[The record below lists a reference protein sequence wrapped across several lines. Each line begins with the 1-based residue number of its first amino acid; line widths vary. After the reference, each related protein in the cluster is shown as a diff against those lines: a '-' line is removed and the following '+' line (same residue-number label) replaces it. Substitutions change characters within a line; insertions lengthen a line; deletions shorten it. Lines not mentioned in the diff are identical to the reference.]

1 MPPMRVERPRQV
13 LEEDKLGKKIA
24 HVQFGMFG
32 NEEVERLA
40 EFEVVSDR
48 GYEQPGRIPVVNGV
62 LDRRLGVSD
71 KNNSCETCGMRMQDC
86 PGHFG
91 YIRLEL
97 PVLHIGYLKQTVAVL
112 QCICKTC
119 SRILLP
125 PKERLK
131 FRKALL
137 HPLTQSD
144 NVRRAGVFK
153 KVVERCKKSKE
164 CPHCG
169 ALNGIVKRVGCMRV
183 VHEKLSKQTGQT
195 AERARRDFELS
206 LEQALQAAKGSF
218 ENPQLSGADLRPLIT
233 KAHDDLNPLR
243 IRQLLRA
250 IPDGELLLLDMS
262 AVDGRPENLLIDR
275 LLVPP
280 VAIRPSVDAGPQGS
294 NEDDLTVKLS
304 EILTVHSTH
313 PHPYLRLRATPHRQP
328 SPSP

>member
-1 MPPMRVERPRQV
+1 MPPKPSLRPRQV
-13 LEEDKLGKKIA
+13 LEEDKLGKRIG
-24 HVQFGMFG
+24 HVQFGLMG
-32 NEEVERLA
+32 NEEIERLA
-40 EFEVVSDR
+40 EYEVISDR

-62 LDRRLGVSD
+62 LDRRLGISD
-71 KNNSCETCGMRMQDC
+71 KFNACETCGMRMTDC

-91 YIRLEL
+91 FIKLEL

-164 CPHCG
+164 CPHCC
-169 ALNGIVKRVGCMRV
+169 ALNGLVKRVGCMRV
-183 VHEKLSKQTGQT
+183 VHEKLAKQTGQT

-206 LEQALQAAKGSF
+206 MEQA
-218 ENPQLSGADLRPLIT
+218 P
-233 KAHDDLNPLR
+233 
-243 IRQLLRA
+243 
-250 IPDGELLLLDMS
+250 
-262 AVDGRPENLLIDR
+262 
-275 LLVPP
+275 
-280 VAIRPSVDAGPQGS
+280 
-294 NEDDLTVKLS
+294 
-304 EILTVHSTH
+304 
-313 PHPYLRLRATPHRQP
+313 
-328 SPSP
+328 